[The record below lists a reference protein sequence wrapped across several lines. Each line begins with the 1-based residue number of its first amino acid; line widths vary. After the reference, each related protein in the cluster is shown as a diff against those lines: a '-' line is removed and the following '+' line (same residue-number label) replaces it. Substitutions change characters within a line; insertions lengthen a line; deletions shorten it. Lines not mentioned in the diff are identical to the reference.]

1 MPKQQRSYRTEALI
15 LKRRDFGEADRLLTL
30 LTPTNG
36 RVDAIAKGARKP
48 NTTKTGHVELFT
60 KADMLINRGRELDI
74 VTQVVMVEP
83 YLPLR
88 EDLQR
93 GAFANYIAELM
104 IRFTGEND
112 EDDTQ
117 QFELLENTF
126 QRLCETDDLRLAVRY
141 YEMRLLDLTGFR
153 PELQY
158 CVISQEEIQ
167 PENQFFSY
175 EQGGIVSPSQAHLL
189 PNLVPVSLN
198 ALKVIRHL
206 QRSSYEQVASLTIP
220 NTIHNDIERIMQGY
234 LTHILERRLQSVDFI
249 RRVGS

>member
-1 MPKQQRSYRTEALI
+1 MSKQQRSYRTEALI

-30 LTPTNG
+30 LTPENG

-60 KADMLINRGRELDI
+60 RADMLISRGRELDI

-83 YLPLR
+83 YLRLR

-93 GAFANYIAELM
+93 GAFANYVAELM

-112 EDDTQ
+112 EDDAQ
-117 QFELLENTF
+117 QFQLLADTF
-126 QRLCETDDLRLAVRY
+126 QRLCDAEDIRLAVRF

-153 PELQY
+153 PELNY
-158 CVISQEEIQ
+158 CVMSQESVQ
-167 PENQFFSY
+167 PVNQFFSY
-175 EQGGIVSPSQAHLL
+175 EQGGIVSPSQAHLVSD
-189 PNLVPVSLN
+189 LVSISLN

-206 QRSSYEQVASLTIP
+206 QRSSYEQIEALSIP
-220 NTIHNDIERIMQGY
+220 EPLHNEIERIMQGY

-249 RRVGS
+249 RRVR